1 MDTPAR
7 AGERIENSA
16 PLSMRCEYRQPMP
29 VLNASHLIYTE
40 KNAVII
46 TPNRAYP
53 SPRIRPSPQ
62 TSPH

>member
-29 VLNASHLIYTE
+29 VLNASLFDLY
-40 KNAVII
+40 
-46 TPNRAYP
+46 
-53 SPRIRPSPQ
+53 
-62 TSPH
+62 